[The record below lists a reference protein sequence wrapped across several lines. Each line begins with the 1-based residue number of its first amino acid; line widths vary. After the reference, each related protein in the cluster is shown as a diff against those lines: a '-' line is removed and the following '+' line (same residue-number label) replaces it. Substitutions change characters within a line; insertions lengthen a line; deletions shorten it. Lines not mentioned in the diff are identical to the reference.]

1 MCYKDHS
8 QVDQSKLPTASYD
21 PEEEWIELNDEEGKC
36 SNCYH
41 EHDFPHVTMV
51 RHKYIP
57 NYTMCMYC
65 YS

>member
-1 MCYKDHS
+1 MCYKDHT
-8 QVDQSKLPTASYD
+8 QIQQSKLPTASYD

-41 EHDFPHVTMV
+41 ENDFPHVTMV

-57 NYTMCMYC
+57 NYIMCMYC
-65 YS
+65 YR

>member
-1 MCYKDHS
+1 MCYKDHT
-8 QVDQSKLPTASYD
+8 QIQQSKLPTASYD

-41 EHDFPHVTMV
+41 ENDFPHVTMV

-65 YS
+65 YR

>member
-1 MCYKDHS
+1 MCYKDHT
-8 QVDQSKLPTASYD
+8 QIDQKILPTSSYD
-21 PEEEWIELNDEEGKC
+21 PEQEWIELDNEEGKC

-41 EHDFPHVTMV
+41 EKDFPHVTMV

-65 YS
+65 YR